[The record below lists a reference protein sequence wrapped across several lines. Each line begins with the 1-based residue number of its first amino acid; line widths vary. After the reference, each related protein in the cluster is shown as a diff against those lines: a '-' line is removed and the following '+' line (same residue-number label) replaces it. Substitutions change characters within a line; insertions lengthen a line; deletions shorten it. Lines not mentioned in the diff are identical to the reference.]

1 MFASLIHWFSSFQLE
16 HFLLNAKIV
25 IVELVSAIV
34 FFKWL
39 FRAFLKEMK
48 R

>member
-1 MFASLIHWFSSFQLE
+1 VFTSLIHWFPSFQLE
-16 HFLLNAKIV
+16 HFLLKAKIV
-25 IVELVSAIV
+25 VVELLSAIV

-39 FRAFLKEMK
+39 FRAFLEEMK